1 MSPLSASPTA
11 ADPNMPPGTSKAGY
25 GRDLPGCFLAKR
37 RPLTRCAAVNPSS
50 SQQLSIPSGHPGA
63 NAQALHARSAL
74 QSAQQGFQSEA
85 RTLASTFGEMARVS
99 VNISDSPS
107 SHPAE
112 SSCSRG
118 SLGVQLC
125 GGSGERPAAAT
136 TLRAVQCT
144 ACNSQA
150 SR

>member
-1 MSPLSASPTA
+1 METTYQVISLKV
-11 ADPNMPPGTSKAGY
+11 KATQGLEEALRNY
-25 GRDLPGCFLAKR
+25 GSTDQNLAHTKARTVYLRREKKSCTIFLE
-37 RPLTRCAAVNPSS
+37 
-50 SQQLSIPSGHPGA
+50 
-63 NAQALHARSAL
+63 L
-74 QSAQQGFQSEA
+74 QSAQHGFQSEA
-85 RTLASTFGEMARVS
+85 RTLASTVGEMARVS

-150 SR
+150 SRCAAW